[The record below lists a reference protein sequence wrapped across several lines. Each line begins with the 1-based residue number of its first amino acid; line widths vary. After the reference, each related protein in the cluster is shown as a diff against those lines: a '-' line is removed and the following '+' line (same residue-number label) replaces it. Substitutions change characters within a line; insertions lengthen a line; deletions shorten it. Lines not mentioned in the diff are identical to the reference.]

1 MAARTMSHVEEAARK
16 GSFMD
21 LFGQDWCLSVY
32 PAFALDKLK
41 FSFYRK
47 GKAGQGFDIYMDV
60 VKFGAPSFD
69 AWAYDALHGVMQR
82 ALAKEKAEGEQY
94 PKTYSYVTG
103 ENGSKTLGIANAR
116 KEGLLL
122 LNAGTIGPDGKKV
135 YANVQCTF
143 ADIRRLSADVT
154 DAYASRRRE
163 LLKLALKA
171 SEEWRSSRSAEQAD
185 EGEETQA
192 PAAAAPS
199 PEKRGA
205 NPAPVPEAAPSES
218 GNELHLKLMS
228 SSALLHS
235 RKDDEPVW
243 FVKAVTEDGK
253 NVLVRFDERGLNVPA
268 GLWPKFRE
276 KAAAP
281 GVRFSAVV
289 KDAGN
294 GVFLFR
300 SFAGAA
306 S

>member
-16 GSFMD
+16 GSFMN

-41 FSFYRK
+41 FSFFRK

-69 AWAYDALHGVMQR
+69 SWAYDALHGVMQR
-82 ALAKEKAEGEQY
+82 VLAQEKAEGEQY
-94 PKTYSYVTG
+94 PKTYSFVTG

-135 YANVQCTF
+135 YANVQCMF

-154 DAYASRRRE
+154 DAYAPRRRE
-163 LLKLALKA
+163 LLKLTLKA
-171 SEEWRSSRSAEQAD
+171 SDEWRSSRSAEQAD
-185 EGEETQA
+185 RSAADPVVASEV
-192 PAAAAPS
+192 PAAAPQPAAAM
-199 PEKRGA
+199 PE
-205 NPAPVPEAAPSES
+205 PAAE
-218 GNELHLKLMS
+218 GELHLKLMS

-253 NVLVRFDERGLNVPA
+253 NVLIRFDERGLNVPA

-294 GVFLFR
+294 GMFLFR

>member
-1 MAARTMSHVEEAARK
+1 MSRTLSHAEEAARK

-94 PKTYSYVTG
+94 PKAYAFVTG

-122 LNAGTIGPDGKKV
+122 LNAGTIGPDGKKT

-163 LLKLALKA
+163 LLKLTLKA
-171 SEEWRSSRSAEQAD
+171 SEEWRSRSAEQAD
-185 EGEETQA
+185 RSAADPVVASEV
-192 PAAAAPS
+192 PAAATQPAAAM
-199 PEKRGA
+199 PE
-205 NPAPVPEAAPSES
+205 PAAE
-218 GNELHLKLMS
+218 GELHLKLMS

-253 NVLVRFDERGLNVPA
+253 NVLIRFDERGLQVPA